1 MIIAYASMTGNV
13 RRFVDELEFENKV
26 KVNGETIIDS
36 PFVLITYTT
45 GFGVIPKEVES
56 FFQWSTNRNNIIA
69 VVGSGNRNWGN
80 NFCGGAK
87 QIAERYNIPLLH
99 MFEIS
104 GLPSDLEIVTTRIKE
119 IEEKIDI
126 DKVDRVK

>member
-13 RRFVDELEFENKV
+13 QRFVDKLEFDKKV
-26 KVNGETIIDS
+26 KVNGETIVDS
-36 PFVLITYTT
+36 PYVLITYTT

-56 FFQWSTNRNNIIA
+56 FLQWSTNRSNLIA
-69 VVGSGNRNWGN
+69 VIGSGNRNWGN

-87 QIAERYNIPLLH
+87 QIAERYNVPLLH

-104 GLPSDLEIVTTRIKE
+104 GLPSDLEIVTSRINEIKGKIEIDEVDRIK
-119 IEEKIDI
+119 
-126 DKVDRVK
+126 